1 MKMNL
6 NRPLKIV
13 FAALLAAQN
22 FLAVAQTTNALAPK
36 DYPTYIATHNI
47 FDPNRLPNI
56 PFTPRPRTI
65 INPRFNQMDSFS
77 LVGVIGYGEGVLAG
91 VYAFFD
97 GSSLQYQKPVQVN
110 GSIATFKVSAITADS
125 VTLVSGTNTL
135 VLGIGEQLHDSGGG
149 HWVFANGT
157 TVSYNNLGGFGRN
170 GRNGGFGNN
179 GGRRR
184 NNNNFGGGNN
194 GNGNFNNGNGGRRR
208 NNFGAGG
215 AADNSQAQDP
225 NMIPD
230 DNAVQ
235 DDNGAAPED
244 NNNAQDA
251 GVQNNA
257 AAPEAD
263 QPAPSG
269 DLGDPIAK
277 LKAAR
282 AAELQQIGH

>member
-1 MKMNL
+1 MNMKL
-6 NRPLKIV
+6 NRPCKIA
-13 FAALLAAQN
+13 FAALLVAQN
-22 FLAVAQTTNALAPK
+22 YLAVAQTTNALAPA
-36 DYPTYIATHNI
+36 DYPRFISQRNI
-47 FDPNRLPNI
+47 FDPNRLPLI
-56 PFTPRPRTI
+56 GSVPSRPRPI
-65 INPRFNQMDSFS
+65 IARFNQVDSFS
-77 LVGVIGYGEGVLAG
+77 LVGIVGYGEGVLAG

-97 GSSLQYQKPVQVN
+97 GSNLQYQKSAQLN
-110 GSIATFKVSAITADS
+110 DSIATFKVSAITADS

-184 NNNNFGGGNN
+184 NNNN

-208 NNFGAGG
+208 NSFGAGG
-215 AADNSQAQDP
+215 AADNSQPQDP

-235 DDNGAAPED
+235 DNNGAVPAD
-244 NNNAQDA
+244 GNAQDA
-251 GVQNNA
+251 GVPDNA
-257 AAPEAD
+257 AAPQAD
-263 QPAPSG
+263 QTPSPSG
-269 DLGDPIAK
+269 DLTDPIAR

-282 AAELQQIGH
+282 AAELQQTGH